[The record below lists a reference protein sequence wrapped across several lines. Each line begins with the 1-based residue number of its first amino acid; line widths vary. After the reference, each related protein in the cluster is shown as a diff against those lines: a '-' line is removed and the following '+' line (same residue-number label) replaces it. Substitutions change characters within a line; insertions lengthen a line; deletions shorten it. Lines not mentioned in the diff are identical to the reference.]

1 VINFCVRCGSR
12 VNAEAPCRCL
22 TCGQEYW
29 RNSKPCGGACVT
41 RDGRLLLI
49 RRAQDPAAGFW
60 DLPGGFCEVDEH
72 PRDTARRETW
82 EETGLDVNIGE
93 CLGMWVDTYGDAQP
107 AEYTL
112 NIYFLAEAGYTQP
125 RRTDEAV
132 EFGWFAREAIPEELA
147 FPHVRQAVAAWVDS
161 AWAS

>member
-1 VINFCVRCGSR
+1 
-12 VNAEAPCRCL
+12 
-22 TCGQEYW
+22 
-29 RNSKPCGGACVT
+29 
-41 RDGRLLLI
+41 
-49 RRAQDPAAGFW
+49 
-60 DLPGGFCEVDEH
+60 
-72 PRDTARRETW
+72 
-82 EETGLDVNIGE
+82 
-93 CLGMWVDTYGDAQP
+93 MWVDTYGDAQP

-112 NIYFLAEAGYTQP
+112 NIYFLAEAGYTQQP